1 MHILSVNV
9 FKVGN
14 MYLRKSHLTKLKKKK
29 QPKKT
34 TIQCIII
41 HALSKIAED
50 NHIGIAKLIASP
62 PEKNYHIQ
70 QVC

>member
-29 QPKKT
+29 T
-34 TIQCIII
+34 T
-41 HALSKIAED
+41 K
-50 NHIGIAKLIASP
+50 
-62 PEKNYHIQ
+62 KNYYPMHNNTCIVQ
-70 QVC
+70 NSRG